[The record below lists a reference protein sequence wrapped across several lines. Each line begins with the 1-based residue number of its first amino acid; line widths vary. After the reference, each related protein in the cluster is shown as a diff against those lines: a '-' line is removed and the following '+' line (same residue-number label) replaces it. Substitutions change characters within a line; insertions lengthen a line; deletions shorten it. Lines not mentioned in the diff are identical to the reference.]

1 MWCSLFFTSVV
12 WGNVTGQCI
21 GDSRINHDRVVGSE
35 KSSADNKSLHNIL
48 DLCFYSNLF
57 RWFIFMKVVGVVELE
72 AHWKARRRTKS
83 WR

>member
-1 MWCSLFFTSVV
+1 VV
-12 WGNVTGQCI
+12 QSILHHCGLGECYRAMYT

-35 KSSADNKSLHNIL
+35 KSSTDNKSLHNIL

-72 AHWKARRRTKS
+72 AHWKARR
-83 WR
+83 